1 MEQKINTE
9 AEINEAEVKEEETLE
24 VKEEVE
30 EISEDTEVKEEDTL
44 RVIEKAENVITLAV
58 GVALIS
64 DVTQD
69 IRLLFISGGCMIIAG
84 IIVLLHSRKLK

>member
-1 MEQKINTE
+1 MKKKINTE
-9 AEINEAEVKEEETLE
+9 AKVKEEEALEVKEE

-44 RVIEKAENVITLAV
+44 RVIELAKNVITVAV

-64 DVTQD
+64 DVFQD

-84 IIVLLHSRKLK
+84 IIVLVHSRKLN

>member
-1 MEQKINTE
+1 MEKNINTE
-9 AEINEAEVKEEETLE
+9 AEVNEAEVTEEETL
-24 VKEEVE
+24 K
-30 EISEDTEVKEEDTL
+30 
-44 RVIEKAENVITLAV
+44 VIEKAESVITLAV

-84 IIVLLHSRKLK
+84 IIVLLHSKKK

>member
-1 MEQKINTE
+1 MENKINTE
-9 AEINEAEVKEEETLE
+9 AEVNEAEVKEEETLE

-30 EISEDTEVKEEDTL
+30 EISENTEVKDEETL

-58 GVALIS
+58 GVALLS
-64 DVTQD
+64 DVFQD

-84 IIVLLHSRKLK
+84 IIVLLHSRKIN